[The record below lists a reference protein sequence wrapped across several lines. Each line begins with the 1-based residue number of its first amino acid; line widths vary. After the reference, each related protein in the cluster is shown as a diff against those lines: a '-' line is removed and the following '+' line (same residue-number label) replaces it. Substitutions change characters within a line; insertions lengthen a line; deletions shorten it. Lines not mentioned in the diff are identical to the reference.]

1 MLYEDVSDLTTRLQ
15 SYDKKEASRE
25 LCLFFVKSRFDDNR
39 FNDHFIDAS
48 RDGGIDYFYS
58 SRDQFY
64 IVQSKYNSK
73 NSTIPFENIQIEID
87 KIVDTIDHPTDER
100 LRSRAGNE
108 FINVVR
114 SNLSNPKAIIDIYY
128 LTTGKIREK
137 TVNQCD
143 EYLRKRIDQKGWKI
157 RFSLNPAD
165 YRFLETMILNHRF
178 GFIPYTGEK
187 EIEFDWLSEVPI
199 SNIDSLVGVCPI
211 SQLIDWFES
220 SSDIKRF
227 LQKNVRGYLGRKK
240 NKIIIDSYLGEPRY
254 FWFKHNGIVVFV
266 DHYRLDEK
274 NQKKVILSNPQI
286 VNGGQTINSIYSA
299 YSETGVKNEAK
310 VLLRVIKLPY
320 DRIESY
326 QRGLEII
333 EGLNTQAKI
342 NAADLR
348 SNDERQVQ
356 IQRIIERIDADYR
369 YIRKREHGMRV
380 SDKVVFMT
388 RLANLINCCVL
399 ERPNEAIR
407 MELERLF
414 RDKYDKIFE
423 KDKIIVEFA
432 KNTVVY
438 NYLIIWR
445 IHRLIVKLKKSL
457 RKRDQDLFYL
467 SQYYV
472 LLDIY
477 RKLCKLRRAIRRSQR
492 TWFDFVET
500 NYFQMATEKY
510 AKIIFPRAFKLIP
523 AREKRN
529 PDRFFKQAKTVDI
542 AKKKLGLTNEFYRL
556 YQEAQNQFETEFL
569 NY

>member
-1 MLYEDVSDLTTRLQ
+1 MFYEDVCELTTKLQ
-15 SYDKKEASRE
+15 GYDKKEASRE
-25 LCLFFVKSRFDDNR
+25 LCLFFVRSRFDDNR
-39 FNDHFIDAS
+39 FNDHFIDGS

-73 NSTIPFENIQIEID
+73 NSTVPFGNIQTEID
-87 KIVDTIDHPTDER
+87 KIIETIDHPTDER

-128 LTTGKIREK
+128 LTTGKITETTVEK
-137 TVNQCD
+137 CD
-143 EYLRKRIDQKGWKI
+143 QYLRKRVDHKGWKI

-178 GFIPYTGEK
+178 GFIPYTGAK
-187 EIEFDWLSEVPI
+187 EIEFDWVHEVHI
-199 SNIDSLVGVCPI
+199 SNIDSLIGVFPI

-220 SSDIKRF
+220 SSDIKTF
-227 LQKNVRGYLGRKK
+227 LQKNVRGYLGKKK
-240 NKIIIDSYLGEPRY
+240 NKIIIDSYLEEPRY
-254 FWFKHNGIVVFV
+254 FWFKHNGIVIFV
-266 DHYRLDEK
+266 DHYKFDEK
-274 NQKKVILSNPQI
+274 NRKRVILSNPQI

-299 YSETGVKNEAK
+299 YSETGIKNETR

-320 DRIESY
+320 DRLESY

-342 NAADLR
+342 NASDLR

-356 IQRIIERIDADYR
+356 IQRIIERIDEGYK
-369 YIRKREHGMRV
+369 YIRKREHGTRV
-380 SDKVVFMT
+380 SDKNVFMT

-407 MELERLF
+407 MELEKLF
-414 RDKYDKIFE
+414 REKYDKIFN
-423 KDKIIVEFA
+423 KDKIIIEFA

-445 IHRLIVKLKKSL
+445 IHRLIVKLRKSL

-472 LLDIY
+472 LLDVY
-477 RKLCKLRRAIRRSQR
+477 RKLGKLRKYIRQSQR
-492 TWFDFVET
+492 TWFEFVET
-500 NYFQMATEKY
+500 NYFQKATEKY
-510 AKIIFPRAFKLIP
+510 AKLIFPRAYRLVP
-523 AREKRN
+523 TREKRN
-529 PDRFFKQAKTVDI
+529 PDRFFKQAKTIDI
-542 AKKKLGLTNEFYRL
+542 AKRKLGLTKEFNRL
-556 YQEAQNQFETEFL
+556 YQKAYSQYETEFL